1 MNDFLMRE
9 TARLMRLQSKSAS
22 ALDLVTRT
30 ISKLRENNRAI
41 EESKDRIA
49 EYQDCLTAATQ
60 ELTEL
65 QTKNTRIIENFSR
78 LSEG

>member
-30 ISKLRENNRAI
+30 INKLRENNQAI

-49 EYQDCLTAATQ
+49 EYQDCLSAATQ

-78 LSEG
+78 LIEG

>member
-30 ISKLRENNRAI
+30 INKLRENNQAI

-49 EYQDCLTAATQ
+49 EYQDCLTAASQ

-78 LSEG
+78 LIEG